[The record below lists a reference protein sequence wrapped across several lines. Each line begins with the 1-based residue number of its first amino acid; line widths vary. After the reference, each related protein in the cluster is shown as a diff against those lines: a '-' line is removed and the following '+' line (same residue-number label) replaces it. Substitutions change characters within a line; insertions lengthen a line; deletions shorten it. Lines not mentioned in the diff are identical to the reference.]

1 MRNLDEGIIAAI
13 IINLLI
19 ITMIVQCIVAARRTD
34 HFESL
39 FPNSEYIKKNKETYK
54 QAGLIG
60 KMMRTG
66 TISTILAIPSLFIK
80 RNLVKQQE
88 VDNFPT
94 QTKILLITLWSMHIT
109 LFSALMLTHFL

>member
-1 MRNLDEGIIAAI
+1 MDGMIVINLIIVTMMTQCIIAARY
-13 IINLLI
+13 
-19 ITMIVQCIVAARRTD
+19 TEY
-34 HFESL
+34 FELL

-66 TISTILAIPSLFIK
+66 TISTILAIPSIFIK
-80 RNLVKQQE
+80 RDLVKQQE
-88 VDNFPT
+88 VDNFPK
-94 QTKILLITLWSMHIT
+94 QTKILLITLWGLHIT